1 MTNQDIRVST
11 EWEHSITNLLGHA
24 PTTEPGIALRQ
35 WILHQGVENH
45 LDLLSWEE
53 EEIKANP
60 TQQVFSLDE
69 HGQGSYLRTNQ
80 TKQLCGL
87 ITYMKHIF
95 SEYMS
100 TGVRTDPFHPF
111 SPEEWSHQTS
121 TMMRTFLVQNLPTPI
136 GPEPVTSG
144 PIPSSKPAAYSPAA
158 LELMSFKKGIKS
170 EITAYPSLKDE
181 RYFDGFKRSLFIV
194 AKTHE
199 CSDVL
204 DPTYTPGSE
213 PEEQELFEAKQ
224 TFMFSVFN
232 TNLQTDMGKTIVRR
246 HLASTDA
253 QAVWKELSEHMKTS
267 SKGASEKRR
276 LTQYVTNTVLDDNFK
291 GTTEQFV
298 LHFNEQFRQL
308 EEISEDDERLP
319 SSVKLTLL
327 QTAVRSINDLRIVET
342 LDEFQS
348 TTHGHGSSTSLSF
361 DTYYD
366 LLLNACVRYDKT
378 KKANIGKR
386 RNVYATNMDD
396 TYVDL
401 PTACIDDVPDSPYGG
416 IDLPPDEF
424 YQVHAL
430 SSRHPPPQRPGQPT
444 RPPFR
449 PPSQNSRPTN
459 PIRRYDGPI
468 FLPPQIYRLLSE
480 DALKALKAYNT
491 EAISR
496 FHKRK
501 VHNTEIVE
509 EPQDDP
515 PGPPVSENDLPDLP
529 ESDLNIPE
537 DPILDFVNSQ
547 CHSSEDLDQALQAY
561 QAFQIP
567 SPQDSTMTPERTIN
581 HHFTYHI
588 AQASQAKHGSL
599 VDRGAN
605 GGLAGSDVR
614 ILSRSSRKCT
624 VTGIDSHELQ
634 GLDVVQCA
642 ALVETNH
649 GIVNLIMNEY
659 ACYGKGHTIHS
670 SGQIEWFKNSV
681 DDRSVQVGGKQR
693 ICTTDGYTMP
703 LTCKVGLMYLSIIGK
718 PTDQDLE
725 RYPAVHLTGPHE
737 WDPSVLDYTH
747 PSGDG
752 EPPWSNDPEE
762 RYAFDPNFDEFGD
775 YTQRA
780 IQTLSILDDSSST
793 LTPSSNYLANQ
804 HDFRTSQHAVKHEAP
819 DYEKFRP
826 YFGWVNVD
834 TVQKTMQQSTQWGV
848 SLPNTFPMKRH
859 LKSRNPALNVPR
871 RHEAVATDTVF
882 SDTPAVDSGV
892 KQAQVFVGRDT
903 LVADAYPMKS
913 GKQFVNTLEDNIRRR
928 GAMDKLLSDSAKT
941 EISNKVMDILRAY
954 HISNWHSEP
963 YHQNQNPAEWRY
975 RTIKSWTNTVM
986 NRSGAPANCWLLCL
1000 IYVCYLLNHIACT
1013 ALDGKMP
1020 LLALTGIT
1028 PDISIILLFTF
1039 YQPVFYA
1046 TYDQHFP
1053 SESEERAGYWVGFGE
1068 HCGDAMTHKILDQ
1081 DTQKIIYRSAV
1092 RPKKSSTPNHRL
1104 APHGGEVSTS
1114 SDPSEDKNSSGS
1126 PTGAPEG
1133 SSPGQKAPTVFI
1145 RSRDEE
1151 NPSGSKPMP
1160 TFDPSDLI
1168 GRTFL
1173 LPPEENGERH
1183 RAKVTRK
1190 VVEIIDQEDGKRVEN
1205 INFILDIGNGKVEEL
1220 ISYNQLLEHLENA
1233 QDHDMGMDQE
1243 LFKFRAIIGH
1253 QGPLLASDPDWK
1265 GSKYNVQVEWETG
1278 EITFEPLSIIAAD
1291 DPVTCA
1297 AYAKEKD
1304 LLALEGWRRF
1314 RSLAKKDKVL
1324 ARAIKQSKIRQ
1335 VRRSQTYMFGY
1346 LIPRNYMEAMQFDSE
1361 NKNSKWYDAIKLE
1374 MESMAEYKV
1383 FKKWDKAILDKHK
1396 KVKNPPKGYHR
1407 IKVHLVF
1414 AVKFDGRHK
1423 ARLVADGHL
1432 TPEPIENIYS
1442 GVVSLRNLRL
1452 VIFLGKLNNL
1462 ELWGADI
1469 GNAYLEAFTNEDPPK
1484 GYKTPLDKNDH
1495 PELDTSEILEGD
1507 MAAKY
1512 LTMVGQL
1519 QWLVTL
1525 GRFDIHAQVATMSRF
1540 RAAPRQGH
1548 MDRLKRIYSYAI
1560 RTKDYA
1566 IRFRTEKPDYSFLPD
1581 QDFDWT
1587 YSVYGDVHEILPDD
1601 MPEPLGESVTTTTT
1615 MDANLNH
1622 CLATGKS
1629 LTGCLHFVNKTPVDW
1644 YSKKQATVETA
1655 TYGSEFVAAKTA
1667 TEQIMDIRQTLRYL
1681 GAPITTKSF
1690 LFGDNRSV
1698 VTSATLPHSTL
1709 TKRHNIL
1716 AFHRVREAIAAKL
1729 MAFYW
1734 IQSAYNLS
1742 DMLSKHWDHPS
1753 VYPMVLK
1760 LLITRGNITL
1770 IPREATQEKEK
1781 EILNPQKEKLKIKEK
1796 QN

>member
-1 MTNQDIRVST
+1 MENQDNRVST
-11 EWEHSITNLLGHA
+11 QWEHSLTNLLGHD
-24 PTTEPGIALRQ
+24 PTSEPGIALRQ
-35 WILHQGVENH
+35 WVLFQGVENI

-53 EEIKANP
+53 DELKAMP
-60 TQQVFSLDE
+60 AQQVFSLDD
-69 HGQGSYLRTNQ
+69 HGQGSYLGTNQ
-80 TKQLCGL
+80 TKQICGL
-87 ITYMKHIF
+87 ITYMKHVF
-95 SEYMS
+95 NTYMS
-100 TGVRTDPFHPF
+100 EGVRTDPFHPF

-121 TMMRTFLVQNLPTPI
+121 TMKRTFLVQHLPTPI
-136 GPEPVTSG
+136 RPQPVNSG
-144 PIPSSKPAAYSPAA
+144 PIPSSKSTAYSPAA
-158 LELMSFKKGIKS
+158 LELMSFKKGIKR

-204 DPTYTPGSE
+204 DPNYTPGSE
-213 PEEQELFEAKQ
+213 PEEQELFSL
-224 TFMFSVFN
+224 SVFN
-232 TNLQTDMGKTIVRR
+232 TNLQTDMGKTIVRK

-319 SSVKLTLL
+319 PSVKLTLL

-348 TTHGHGSSTSLSF
+348 TTHGHGSSTSLSY

-366 LLLNACVRYDKT
+366 LLINACVRYDKT
-378 KKANIGKR
+378 RKANIGKR
-386 RNVYATNMDD
+386 RNVYATNIDD

-444 RPPFR
+444 RPTFR
-449 PPSQNSRPTN
+449 PQSQNPRPTN
-459 PIRRYDGPI
+459 PIRRYEGPI

-509 EPQDDP
+509 EPQDNP

-529 ESDLNIPE
+529 ESDLNIPD

-567 SPQDSTMTPERTIN
+567 SPQDSTMTPERSIN
-581 HHFTYHI
+581 HHFTYHV
-588 AQASQAKHGSL
+588 AQASQAKHGSV

-605 GGLAGSDVR
+605 DGLAGSDVR

-642 ALVETNH
+642 ALVQTNH

-693 ICTTDGYTMP
+693 ICTTDGYAMP
-703 LTCKVGLMYLSIIGK
+703 LTCRGGLMYLSLLGK
-718 PTDQDLE
+718 PTDLDLE
-725 RYPAVHLTGPHE
+725 RYPAVHLTGPHK

-752 EPPWSNDPEE
+752 EPPWSNDPDE

-780 IQTLSILDDSSST
+780 IKTLSILDDSSST
-793 LTPSSNYLANQ
+793 STPCSTYLANQ
-804 HDFRTSQHAVKHEAP
+804 HDSRTYQHAVQHEAP

-826 YFGWVNVD
+826 YFGRVNVD
-834 TVQKTMQQSTQWGV
+834 TVQKTMEQSTQWGV

-913 GKQFVNTLEDNIRRR
+913 GKQFVSTLEDNIRRR
-928 GAMDKLLSDSAKT
+928 GAMDNLLSDSAKT

-986 NRSGAPANCWLLCL
+986 NRSGTPTNCWLLCL

-1013 ALDGKMP
+1013 ALDGKIP

-1114 SDPSEDKNSSGS
+1114 SDPSEDKISSGS
-1126 PTGAPEG
+1126 PLGAPEG
-1133 SSPGQKAPTVFI
+1133 SSPEQKAPTVFI

-1265 GSKYNVQVEWETG
+1265 GSKCNVQVEWETG

-1297 AYAKEKD
+1297 AYAKEND

-1396 KVKNPPKGYHR
+1396 KVKNPPKGYQR

-1442 GVVSLRNLRL
+1442 GIVSLRNLRL

-1469 GNAYLEAFTNEDPPK
+1469 GNAYLEAFTDEK
-1484 GYKTPLDKNDH
+1484 LYIVAG
-1495 PELDTSEILEGD
+1495 PEFQELEGYILIFLNTLYGLKSSGKRWAEVIHGILRD
-1507 MAAKY
+1507 MK
-1512 LTMVGQL
+1512 
-1519 QWLVTL
+1519 
-1525 GRFDIHAQVATMSRF
+1525 
-1540 RAAPRQGH
+1540 
-1548 MDRLKRIYSYAI
+1548 
-1560 RTKDYA
+1560 
-1566 IRFRTEKPDYSFLPD
+1566 FLPSKAD
-1581 QDFDWT
+1581 PCIWLRKAPNLSC
-1587 YSVYGDVHEILPDD
+1587 YEYIAVYVDD
-1601 MPEPLGESVTTTTT
+1601 L
-1615 MDANLNH
+1615 
-1622 CLATGKS
+1622 C
-1629 LTGCLHFVNKTPVDW
+1629 
-1644 YSKKQATVETA
+1644 
-1655 TYGSEFVAAKTA
+1655 
-1667 TEQIMDIRQTLRYL
+1667 
-1681 GAPITTKSF
+1681 
-1690 LFGDNRSV
+1690 
-1698 VTSATLPHSTL
+1698 
-1709 TKRHNIL
+1709 
-1716 AFHRVREAIAAKL
+1716 IAAESPS
-1729 MAFYW
+1729 AI
-1734 IQSAYNLS
+1734 IQIFK
-1742 DMLSKHWDHPS
+1742 SK
-1753 VYPMVLK
+1753 
-1760 LLITRGNITL
+1760 
-1770 IPREATQEKEK
+1770 
-1781 EILNPQKEKLKIKEK
+1781 
-1796 QN
+1796 